1 MQMVKQEEKAKH
13 FLRYLPCR
21 RGKRSAKIITSLIL
35 VTLLFLPFLFPSV
48 SFATIV
54 QPDSPPTLSDFHV
67 NRNLA
72 ATGDMLFYFRFKIPY
87 ATTPNMTAD
96 NAFIFRLMS
105 VDRTTDYGYITPYPY
120 GDNQGYNDGLTGL
133 YFTASAGLT
142 WGTAYKLRI
151 SENPGWFDLPVDF
164 DITIPTTAYSSF
176 TNQLDNQAE
185 LATNLYYM
193 AQPLEGIFGVALFQ
207 TAGSRQVLTGEGETY
222 FRGAISGLQAMA
234 PSIFLV
240 QQQPLDTASREWTT
254 EQFDTYE
261 HRFDGTWVGASENAT
276 AEQIGAPDSA
286 SAMGLVFMVPLCL
299 FAIIFSSM
307 KMRTALPGFVCV
319 SVLLI
324 MGVLMGW
331 MPKAIFASTYQAAG
345 IYTAYLIF
353 YARG

>member
-1 MQMVKQEEKAKH
+1 MGKTGNFTKRL
-13 FLRYLPCR
+13 LRHPPNGR
-21 RGKRSAKIITSLIL
+21 SKRITKITAALIL
-35 VTLLFLPFLFPSV
+35 LALLVLPVLFPLTAT
-48 SFATIV
+48 ATIS
-54 QPDSPPTLSDFHV
+54 QPDSSPTISDVHV
-67 NRNLA
+67 NRNLVA
-72 ATGDMLFYFRFKIPY
+72 DGDMLFYFKYNIPY
-87 ATTPNMTAD
+87 ATAPNMTAD

-105 VDRTTDYGYITPYPY
+105 ADGATDYGYISPYPY
-120 GDNQGYNDGLTGL
+120 GDAMGFNDGLTGL
-133 YFTASAGLT
+133 YFTSSANLT

-151 SENPGWFDLPVDF
+151 SEIPGWFDLPVDF
-164 DITIPTTAYSSF
+164 DTTIPTTAYSALSS
-176 TNQLDNQAE
+176 QLDNQAE

-193 AQPLEGIFGVALFQ
+193 AQPLESIFDVALFQ

-240 QQQPLDTASREWTT
+240 QQEPLDTTTREWTT
-254 EQFDTYE
+254 TQFDTYE
-261 HRFDGTWVGASENAT
+261 HRFDGTWVGVSENAT

-286 SAMGLVFMVPLCL
+286 SAMGLVIMVPLCL

-307 KMRTALPGFVCV
+307 KLRTALPGFVCV

-331 MPKAIFASTYQAAG
+331 MPKAIFASIYQAAG
-345 IYTAYLIF
+345 IVTAYFIF